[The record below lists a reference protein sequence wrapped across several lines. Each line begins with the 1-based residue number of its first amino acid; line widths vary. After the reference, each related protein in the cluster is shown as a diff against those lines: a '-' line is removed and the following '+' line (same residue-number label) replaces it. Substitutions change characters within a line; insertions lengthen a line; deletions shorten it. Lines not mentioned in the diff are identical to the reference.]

1 MVSFI
6 ADVILPAVFELPV
19 ALAETSRSAMFIAFV
34 TAVLIAG
41 IAGRI
46 IFLFP
51 RIMSFSGHPIK
62 LPVLGT
68 PAAKPG
74 LVSRLNRLQRS

>member
-1 MVSFI
+1 VSFI
-6 ADVILPAVFELPV
+6 ADVILPAVFELLV

-34 TAVLIAG
+34 TEVLIAG
-41 IAGRI
+41 CI

-74 LVSRLNRLQRS
+74 LVSRLNRSQRS